1 MAAADPQQ
9 TLING
14 LCLNLSGGQRRSDGR
29 RVQVLNITG
38 GVNQPC
44 WPALY
49 PTDFFEKELRMLIFF
64 SYLGHPAR
72 SCVSLTENVNYR
84 MEKRGDC
91 HWKHSRFSTD
101 IQMQEP

>member
-38 GVNQPC
+38 GVNQPG

-49 PTDFFEKELRMLIFF
+49 PTDFFEKELRRVDVNLFF
-64 SYLGHPAR
+64 LSGA
-72 SCVSLTENVNYR
+72 SSQIMCLTHRER
-84 MEKRGDC
+84 
-91 HWKHSRFSTD
+91 
-101 IQMQEP
+101 